1 MSVILKTDRW
11 SFKTKREMIEEQVN
25 LVRDKNDDVLRRLQ
39 EVDNQLSGQAAEAF
53 TSSVLAMV
61 LKTEKHLL
69 SIEEGL
75 KTFEEYLDEIGEIET
90 TVQNNIDG
98 IGL

>member
-1 MSVILKTDRW
+1 MSVILKIDRW

-39 EVDNQLSGQAAEAF
+39 EVDSQLSGQAAEAF
-53 TSSVLAMV
+53 TSSVVAMV

-75 KTFEEYLDEIGEIET
+75 KTFGEYLDEIREIET